1 MIILLYDNLFILIF
15 KDFGMKKTV
24 LNASLWTAL
33 LIGSGI
39 ALSACGGGV
48 DSHDVFA
55 VERVNDAANLA
66 RANSPEAEDFEF
78 PATTPMVI
86 AETATTDETAMAT
99 DMPAE
104 ADAGAPAEG
113 LAVNVGAELYN
124 TQCMACHATGL
135 LNAPKYGDAAA
146 WGPRIEKGVDTL
158 TLHSANGFN
167 QMPAQAYN
175 GVTEAQIR
183 QAVEYMIEAAS

>member
-1 MIILLYDNLFILIF
+1 
-15 KDFGMKKTV
+15 MKKTV

-39 ALSACGGGV
+39 ALSACGGSVEG
-48 DSHDVFA
+48 SHDVLA

-66 RANSPEAEDFEF
+66 RANAPEAEDFEF
-78 PATTPMVI
+78 PATTPMVV
-86 AETATTDETAMAT
+86 AETATTDEMAMAT

-104 ADAGAPAEG
+104 AGAPAED

-124 TQCMACHATGL
+124 NQCMACHATGL

-146 WGPRIEKGVDTL
+146 WAPRIAKGVDTL
-158 TLHSANGFN
+158 ASHSANGFN

>member
-1 MIILLYDNLFILIF
+1 
-15 KDFGMKKTV
+15 MKKTV

-33 LIGSGI
+33 LIASGLS
-39 ALSACGGGV
+39 LSACGGGV

-55 VERVNDAANLA
+55 VERVNAAADQA
-66 RANSPEAEDFEF
+66 RANAPEAEDFEF
-78 PATTPMVI
+78 PETAPMVI
-86 AETATTDETAMAT
+86 AETDATETTAMDDA
-99 DMPAE
+99 MAAP
-104 ADAGAPAEG
+104 ADAAAPAED

-124 TQCMACHATGL
+124 KQCMACHATGL

-158 TLHSANGFN
+158 TSHSANGFN

-175 GVTEAQIR
+175 GVTEDQIR
-183 QAVEYMIEAAS
+183 QAVEYMIDAAS